1 MVIIVGVID
10 IGSGSRPDPER
21 VFSSCWTSGWRG
33 RGSGISCLV
42 FLWKPTGSL
51 LITREAAR
59 GLTPPALAGPGLGH
73 FLSPRKESH
82 PGLLRLALSLSCQG
96 GHAGMWKCLPPV
108 LTRACAHTHAHRQHT
123 GPGGPGQAAGSQPA
137 WEPGPGRPLGP
148 SRLCSRKR
156 LIDGGKWPVH
166 RLDEELDRDSAPGQ
180 DINTAVP
187 ARLQDRAPWP
197 HLTEEAGRRG
207 GPASLE
213 GPESQAAAS
222 VCTTRSHPGPPRAT
236 RGKAHAEPAPSERD
250 RSTDPGTHRCTDRR
264 EQRTQ
269 TQPAQED
276 ALS

>member
-1 MVIIVGVID
+1 MQAC
-10 IGSGSRPDPER
+10 GS
-21 VFSSCWTSGWRG
+21 
-33 RGSGISCLV
+33 V
-42 FLWKPTGSL
+42 FLRCSHARVHTPTHTDN
-51 LITREAAR
+51 TRAQAAPGR
-59 GLTPPALAGPGLGH
+59 LQGP
-73 FLSPRKESH
+73 SPRES
-82 PGLLRLALSLSCQG
+82 PGRE
-96 GHAGMWKCLPPV
+96 GHWAP
-108 LTRACAHTHAHRQHT
+108 
-123 GPGGPGQAAGSQPA
+123 AGSA
-137 WEPGPGRPLGP
+137 VGSAGA
-148 SRLCSRKR
+148 
-156 LIDGGKWPVH
+156 DGGEWPVH